1 MSVRQ
6 NVFRQVVFWQVVFRQ
21 SVFRQTVR
29 PSSYAVRS
37 HVNRQCFY
45 ERSFILSCVASDSI
59 KCHLIIN
66 VRFET
71 RAYEVFYVEHNLTIH
86 TIVNLYIRDQ
96 LKEDYFFVDVSVRL
110 KQWHLSTLDFCCW
123 LSTFCYRLS
132 TFYFRLSTFSTRLST
147 FSTRPSTFRYTRF
160 PVVIVWFLIS
170 IDLYIVVVGL
180 MGQRRSDENVVKI
193 AFCPLC
199 TLQ

>member
-6 NVFRQVVFWQVVFRQ
+6 NVFRQVVFRQ

-86 TIVNLYIRDQ
+86 TIVNLYIRAQ

-110 KQWHLSTLDFCCW
+110 KQWHLSTLDFCCR

-132 TFYFRLSTFSTRLST
+132 TFYFRLFTFDSRL
-147 FSTRPSTFRYTRF
+147 
-160 PVVIVWFLIS
+160 FLLDS
-170 IDLYIVVVGL
+170 RLFLLDPRLL
-180 MGQRRSDENVVKI
+180 D
-193 AFCPLC
+193 
-199 TLQ
+199 TLVFLLL

>member
-6 NVFRQVVFWQVVFRQ
+6 NVFQQVVFWQVVFRQ

-66 VRFET
+66 VHFET

-110 KQWHLSTLDFCCW
+110 KQ
-123 LSTFCYRLS
+123 
-132 TFYFRLSTFSTRLST
+132 
-147 FSTRPSTFRYTRF
+147 
-160 PVVIVWFLIS
+160 
-170 IDLYIVVVGL
+170 
-180 MGQRRSDENVVKI
+180 
-193 AFCPLC
+193 
-199 TLQ
+199 